1 MRNLTYWLFAIVL
14 IAFTACEKSDDDADV
29 AALEQEIAELKA
41 LLNSQTAITSVGFE
55 GENMVLTF
63 ANGSSIT
70 TATPQSIVP
79 AVGDNGNWWVNGED
93 LGVKAEADM
102 PSIGTNGNWW
112 IGDTDTGV
120 KAQGEQGEAGTDGAD
135 GTNGVDGADGTGIQ
149 NVEYDSETAILK
161 LTLTDGTTYEYVLF
175 YEEDVQGIKLGDLNG
190 EYLLETIANGDI
202 KVADFV
208 YNDLNQLTDINYYT
222 TVLNKATKNAT
233 LSRVYNAEGK
243 IESQSLIE
251 FATKRKAVPV
261 GDEWNS
267 FPDGLRYSGIQL
279 TQQDAFDELFP
290 SGLTNYTKTAE
301 VFFEEIYNNY
311 GSLKSGDYYYRI
323 IKDWYWDELTETEGY
338 EFKVYKRKIK
348 IDETKR
354 HEISLVNGQK
364 YMWSQSGWF
373 NEYDQVIYW
382 EDYNYDDSAYNIS
395 DVVVDGSGN
404 ISMNGSREYF
414 YYYQM
419 CNPAIEYTTDV
430 DEVSGSLLKDYIAIS
445 PDEIYNPDNIA
456 GTYKI
461 LYKEYNIYEPGDEI
475 QRATLAYEYEGANY
489 TVSHELENLYKIVVL
504 DDKID
509 GVVYYNEGVEEQILK
524 MNYTN
529 GKLTT
534 VSSPVNEVTDV
545 IKVLYDSEG
554 NATEL
559 QVNSKQLA
567 DKGYDELFAALGLAY
582 RTDVYDADLG
592 MVVEKYTYPEDYMAL
607 LKVKYDYTM
616 KNFMNHTITAANPL
630 FSVFN
635 SSNAIQE
642 LIWAGHGSCF
652 FAEYGDYN
660 EGGYPQ
666 EIKGLLQLAPFENGI
681 ESDELPINMSVAT
694 KYKLGY
700 KKISE

>member
-102 PSIGTNGNWW
+102 PSIGANGNWW

-135 GTNGVDGADGTGIQ
+135 GTGIQ

-161 LTLTDGTTYEYVLF
+161 LTLTDGTSYEYVLF

-233 LSRVYNAEGK
+233 LSRVYNAEGE

-251 FATKRKAVPV
+251 FATKSKAVPA
-261 GDEWNS
+261 GDEWDSYPDYMELDEEIIIDTESNEEIILAEVAFS
-267 FPDGLRYSGIQL
+267 ELFPDGISGYEGTANDFFDSYEYCVISKENYRYRFYDREYYDEYNDVTEEWESGYRYYVRKWQVAEMHKKYMLKEINGVIYALKQGMGWFEMYDY
-279 TQQDAFDELFP
+279 TAFSVNEEGGVSVDYQSYKE
-290 SGLTNYTKTAE
+290 G
-301 VFFEEIYNNY
+301 EIYNGRYRY
-311 GSLKSGDYYYRI
+311 G
-323 IKDWYWDELTETEGY
+323 
-338 EFKVYKRKIK
+338 YK
-348 IDETKR
+348 
-354 HEISLVNGQK
+354 
-364 YMWSQSGWF
+364 
-373 NEYDQVIYW
+373 
-382 EDYNYDDSAYNIS
+382 
-395 DVVVDGSGN
+395 
-404 ISMNGSREYF
+404 
-414 YYYQM
+414 
-419 CNPAIEYTTDV
+419 AIEYTTDV

-509 GVVYYNEGVEEQILK
+509 GIVYYNEGVEEQILK

-534 VSSPVNEVTDV
+534 VSSPVNEAIDV

-592 MVVEKYTYPEDYMAL
+592 MVVEKYTYPEDYTAL